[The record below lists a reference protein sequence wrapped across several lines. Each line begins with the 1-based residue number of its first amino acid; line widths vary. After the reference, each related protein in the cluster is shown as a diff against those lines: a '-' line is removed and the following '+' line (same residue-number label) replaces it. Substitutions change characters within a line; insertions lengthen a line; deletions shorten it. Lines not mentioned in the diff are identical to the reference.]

1 MQEKKGSAP
10 FFFQKER
17 FFSFWQ
23 AIFRGMGKEKEKMV
37 LAEKKEGSIVSTVF
51 FSFLLPYGN

>member
-1 MQEKKGSAP
+1 MQEKKGIAP

-23 AIFRGMGKEKEKMV
+23 AIFRGMGKEKMV